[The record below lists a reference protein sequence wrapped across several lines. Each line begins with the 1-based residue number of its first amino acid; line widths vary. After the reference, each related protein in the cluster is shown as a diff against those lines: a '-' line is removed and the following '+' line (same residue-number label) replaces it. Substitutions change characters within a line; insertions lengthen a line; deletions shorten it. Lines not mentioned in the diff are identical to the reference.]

1 MSGGSYELKVSVQES
16 ELKTLIEAYADL
28 DEVGGDSADFAAG
41 ILGQVLMRLEAHG
54 KISGPSL
61 YSPEFTIN

>member
-1 MSGGSYELKVSVQES
+1 MPIYELKVSVQES

-41 ILGQVLMRLEAHG
+41 ILGQMLMRLEAHG
-54 KISGPSL
+54 KISAPRW